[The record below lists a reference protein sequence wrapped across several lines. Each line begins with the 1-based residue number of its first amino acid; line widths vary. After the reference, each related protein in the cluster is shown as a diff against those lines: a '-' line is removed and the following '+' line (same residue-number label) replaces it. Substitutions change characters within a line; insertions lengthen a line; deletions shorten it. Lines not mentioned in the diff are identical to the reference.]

1 MLVTQ
6 EFRAYIALNYECEGK
21 LLKRRLMMANIY
33 YVDGKFVPDS
43 EAVFPINDLGLLR
56 GYGCFDFMRTYNGRV
71 IFIQDHVQRLFRSA
85 KQIGIELPLSE
96 SELIQLVEE
105 TLRRNP
111 PVESNVRI
119 LVTGGTSP
127 DFITP
132 QGRPRIAIMVAPLSQ
147 YPPAWYA
154 EGAKIITVAHTRAI
168 PGAKTIDYIRAI
180 MVLAEARQKG
190 AIEAVYVDPEG
201 LVREG
206 TTSNIFA
213 FIGDRLVTPGTDILN
228 GITRQKVL
236 GLAEGIYSVDIRDLR
251 RSELVHADEVFIT
264 SSNRLIVP
272 IARVDDEVIG
282 AGRPGERTRAVMQA
296 FAAFTERL
304 SKSSA

>member
-1 MLVTQ
+1 
-6 EFRAYIALNYECEGK
+6 
-21 LLKRRLMMANIY
+21 MANIY

-85 KQIGIELPLSE
+85 TQIGIELPLSE

-190 AIEAVYVDPEG
+190 AIEAVYVDPDG
-201 LVREG
+201 FVREG

-213 FIGDRLVTPGTDILN
+213 FIGDRLVTPGMDILN

-251 RSELVHADEVFIT
+251 RRELVHADEVFIT

-272 IARVDDEVIG
+272 IARVDDEIIG
-282 AGRPGERTRAVMQA
+282 AGRPGERTQAVMQA
-296 FAAFTERL
+296 FSAFTQRL
-304 SKSSA
+304 SKSSAERSFP

>member
-1 MLVTQ
+1 
-6 EFRAYIALNYECEGK
+6 
-21 LLKRRLMMANIY
+21 MANIY

-85 KQIGIELPLSE
+85 TQIGIELPLSE

-190 AIEAVYVDPEG
+190 AIEAVYVDPDDR
-201 LVREG
+201 VREG

-213 FIGDRLVTPGTDILN
+213 FIGDRLVTPGMDILN

-251 RSELVHADEVFIT
+251 RRELVHADEVFIT

-282 AGRPGERTRAVMQA
+282 AGRPGERTQAVMQA
-296 FAAFTERL
+296 FSAFTQRL
-304 SKSSA
+304 SKSSAERSFP

>member
-1 MLVTQ
+1 
-6 EFRAYIALNYECEGK
+6 
-21 LLKRRLMMANIY
+21 MANIY

-85 KQIGIELPLSE
+85 TQIGIELPLSE

-132 QGRPRIAIMVAPLSQ
+132 QGRRGSPSWW
-147 YPPAWYA
+147 PPSAS
-154 EGAKIITVAHTRAI
+154 I
-168 PGAKTIDYIRAI
+168 PGVVRRRGQNHHGRA
-180 MVLAEARQKG
+180 
-190 AIEAVYVDPEG
+190 YP
-201 LVREG
+201 
-206 TTSNIFA
+206 
-213 FIGDRLVTPGTDILN
+213 GD
-228 GITRQKVL
+228 TR
-236 GLAEGIYSVDIRDLR
+236 R
-251 RSELVHADEVFIT
+251 
-264 SSNRLIVP
+264 
-272 IARVDDEVIG
+272 
-282 AGRPGERTRAVMQA
+282 
-296 FAAFTERL
+296 
-304 SKSSA
+304 

>member
-1 MLVTQ
+1 
-6 EFRAYIALNYECEGK
+6 
-21 LLKRRLMMANIY
+21 MANIY

-85 KQIGIELPLSE
+85 TQIGIELPLSE

-190 AIEAVYVDPEG
+190 AIEAVYVDPDG
-201 LVREG
+201 FVREG

-213 FIGDRLVTPGTDILN
+213 FIGDRLVTPGMDILN

-236 GLAEGIYSVDIRDLR
+236 SLAEGIYSVDIRDLR
-251 RSELVHADEVFIT
+251 RRELVHADEVFIT

-282 AGRPGERTRAVMQA
+282 TGRPGERTQAVMQA
-296 FAAFTERL
+296 FSAFTQRL
-304 SKSSA
+304 SKSSAERSFP

>member
-1 MLVTQ
+1 
-6 EFRAYIALNYECEGK
+6 
-21 LLKRRLMMANIY
+21 MMANIY

-132 QGRPRIAIMVAPLSQ
+132 QGRPRIAIMVASLSQ

-154 EGAKIITVAHTRAI
+154 EGAQIITVAHIRAI

-201 LVREG
+201 RVREG

>member
-1 MLVTQ
+1 
-6 EFRAYIALNYECEGK
+6 
-21 LLKRRLMMANIY
+21 MMANIY

-85 KQIGIELPLSE
+85 TQIGIELPLSE
-96 SELIQLVEE
+96 SELIQRVEE

-147 YPPAWYA
+147 YPAAWYA
-154 EGAKIITVAHTRAI
+154 EGAKIITVAHTRGI

-190 AIEAVYVDPEG
+190 AIEAVYVDPDDR
-201 LVREG
+201 VREG

-251 RSELVHADEVFIT
+251 RRELVHADEVFIT

-282 AGRPGERTRAVMQA
+282 AGRPGERTQAVMQA
-296 FAAFTERL
+296 FSAFTQRL
-304 SKSSA
+304 SKSSAERSFP

>member
-1 MLVTQ
+1 
-6 EFRAYIALNYECEGK
+6 
-21 LLKRRLMMANIY
+21 MANIY

-85 KQIGIELPLSE
+85 TQIGIELPLSE

-190 AIEAVYVDPEG
+190 AIEAVYVDPDG
-201 LVREG
+201 FVREG

-213 FIGDRLVTPGTDILN
+213 FIGDRLVTPGMDILN

-251 RSELVHADEVFIT
+251 RRELVHADEVFIT

-296 FAAFTERL
+296 FAALTERL